1 MASLLDAH
9 QAERFS
15 DIQDSILAQVVQTRH
30 KVDGLSDLV
39 QSLVSALHTSNNV
52 TSIADRK
59 YLGLSRFKTLS
70 VAIENESASERLLL
84 HPDLQRCLASR
95 EPLPTNNLKLDTP
108 GTTTHAMPS
117 SAFFRSGGTYNGE
130 AVWIEWREYLPSDS
144 GLPPKYVQDRISK
157 LAILLREGQTQTEFI
172 TPQCLGYVHEP
183 NIPRFGFVFKRSRS
197 SGNPVPTSLSELL
210 EATQKPP
217 LTARVEVARIITTS
231 LWYLHAVDWLHKGI
245 RSENI
250 LFEDEGHLSQPL
262 LSGFDYSRPAKPGEI
277 TDGATQNRRHDLY
290 RHPGV
295 QFDSPRDGKYG
306 YRMVHDV
313 YSLGVVLFEIGVWR
327 SIDRFLDIPPGEEV
341 PLSVARGVGARLL
354 SDQCFA
360 QLAAEGGNI
369 YASCVRFCL
378 DRDINCTAAPIQ
390 GESEHLHRTMEDVVL
405 AGLQSIKV

>member
-9 QAERFS
+9 QAQRFS
-15 DIQDSILAQVVQTRH
+15 AIQDSILAQVVQTRH

-39 QSLVSALHTSNNV
+39 QSLMSALHTSSV
-52 TSIADRK
+52 TSTADRK

-70 VAIENESASERLLL
+70 VAIENESASERLFL

-95 EPLPTNNLKLDTP
+95 ESLPTNNLKLATLS
-108 GTTTHAMPS
+108 TTTHAIPS
-117 SAFFRSGGTYNGE
+117 SALSRSGGTYNGE
-130 AVWIEWREYLPSDS
+130 SVWIEWREYLPSDS
-144 GLPPKYVQDRISK
+144 GLPPKYVRDRISK

-172 TPQCLGYVHEP
+172 TPQCLGYVHQP
-183 NIPRFGFVFKRSRS
+183 NIPRFGFVFKRSLPSRH
-197 SGNPVPTSLSELL
+197 PVPTSLSRLL
-210 EATQKPP
+210 EATPKPP
-217 LTARVEVARIITTS
+217 LTTRVEVARIITTS

-250 LFEDEGHLSQPL
+250 LFEDEGNLSRPL

-313 YSLGVVLFEIGVWR
+313 YSLGVVLFEIGTWR
-327 SIDRFLDIPPGEEV
+327 PIDRFLEIPPDKEI

-354 SDQCFA
+354 SDQCLA
-360 QLAAEGGNI
+360 PLAAEAGNI
-369 YASCVRFCL
+369 YANCVKFCL
-378 DRDINCTAAPIQ
+378 ERDINCTAAPMQ
-390 GESEHLHRTMEDVVL
+390 AESEDLHRTMEDVVL
-405 AGLQSIKV
+405 AGLQSIRV